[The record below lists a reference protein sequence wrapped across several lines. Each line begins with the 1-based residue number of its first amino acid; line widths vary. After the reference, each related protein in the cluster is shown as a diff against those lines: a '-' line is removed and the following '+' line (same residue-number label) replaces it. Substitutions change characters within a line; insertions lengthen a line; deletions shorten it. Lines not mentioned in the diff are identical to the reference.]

1 MSMWSDEPGPDVYD
15 PNESFGEGSAIEPEE
30 SGIEQPL
37 PTPST
42 WTPADGYND
51 STGCV
56 RIWVDDDRRLT
67 KILISNRW
75 RERSRG
81 TSLSSMLDEVFLM
94 AQARIAVGS
103 ARLGGNEPERVPPMS
118 WEALAELQQQS
129 FEISEESD
137 RLDALPP
144 DQVEQSRWVG
154 ETVEGVSSNRMV
166 TARLSLFGL
175 TEQVTFDQAWLQQSR
190 VSQLCESVMEA
201 HRDAYARFREPVFQ
215 PGDRDKLAARSQRVQ
230 GSLMAMMKHGW

>member
-1 MSMWSDEPGPDVYD
+1 MSIWSDESGSDAFD
-15 PNESFGEGSAIEPEE
+15 PNESFGEGSEYEPEE
-30 SGIEQPL
+30 SGIEQPQ
-37 PTPST
+37 PTAST

-56 RIWVDDDRRLT
+56 RIWVDDNRRLT

-94 AQARIAVGS
+94 AQARIAVG
-103 ARLGGNEPERVPPMS
+103 AQFAHEPEPERVPPLS

-129 FEISEESD
+129 FEIAEESA

-144 DQVEQSRWVG
+144 DQVQENRWEG
-154 ETVEGVSSNRMV
+154 TKVEGVSSNRMV
-166 TARLSLFGL
+166 RARLNIFGL
-175 TEQVTFDQAWLQQSR
+175 TEQVTFDSAWLNQSR
-190 VSQLCESVMEA
+190 VSQVCESVMEA
-201 HRDAYARFREPVFQ
+201 HRDAYARYREPVFQ
-215 PGDRDKLAARSQRVQ
+215 PGDREQLAARSDRVQ
-230 GSLMAMMKHGW
+230 ASLMAMMKHGW